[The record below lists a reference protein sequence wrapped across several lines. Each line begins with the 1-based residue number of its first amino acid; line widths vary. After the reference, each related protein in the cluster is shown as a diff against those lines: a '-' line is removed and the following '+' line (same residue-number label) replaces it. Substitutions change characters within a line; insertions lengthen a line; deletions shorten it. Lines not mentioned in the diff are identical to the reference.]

1 MHSLCTGGAA
11 LQSECIVPYRCVC
24 KYSFTCLFTW
34 QKKEGSAMTSMIQ
47 FSSMTITEILALIM
61 NLSKNS
67 SRGKRECPSQQQPTN
82 QPTKKQSGSE
92 SVEKILYVNCA
103 RIKLAYCI
111 LITYLERR
119 WTWKAKE
126 QGLPSSR
133 ACTFGW

>member
-1 MHSLCTGGAA
+1 MWERHD
-11 LQSECIVPYRCVC
+11 IHDP
-24 KYSFTCLFTW
+24 
-34 QKKEGSAMTSMIQ
+34 I
-47 FSSMTITEILALIM
+47 SSMTITEYLALIM

-92 SVEKILYVNCA
+92 SVENILYVICA
-103 RIKLAYCI
+103 RIKLAYCT

-133 ACTFGW
+133 ACTFEW